1 MRLHFCSAEPRSAS
15 ETRRWF
21 IIIKHHCVCVCLCV
35 RVAYVVYEDSS
46 AMHAAFD
53 KLNADP
59 PSLAGKQLRLM
70 KYDPSV
76 EWPTGSTETMTLSQ

>member
-1 MRLHFCSAEPRSAS
+1 M
-15 ETRRWF
+15 
-21 IIIKHHCVCVCLCV
+21 
-35 RVAYVVYEDSS
+35 VYEDSS
-46 AMHAAFD
+46 AMHAAFE

-76 EWPTGSTETMTLSQ
+76 EWPTGSTETITLYQ